1 MSFSV
6 KAPREIEVEFGKNVK
21 GTIAIPHS
29 IDTES
34 LYNEGY
40 APPTNKIALLLH
52 GQGGHRDYCYQKHLA
67 HKLAAE
73 LGQYS
78 LRIDFRGCGWSGEN
92 ESQVRGRT
100 LSQDIED
107 IQAAAEFIID
117 KTRNPLGVHFTFS
130 SIISHSRGAV
140 AMFLWAIEQD
150 KLAKSNLSSK
160 AIVVPNLVNCSG
172 RFKLHTVLEKYPQMY
187 NGDPQSI
194 SQVSMRYGKYQP
206 VVVPLEEVMSLS
218 RPDMTA
224 VRHLSSDWSVLSIY
238 GLDDRVID
246 IQNSACYANY
256 LNRGFYSHKLELI
269 QYADHNFFGNELV
282 ISESDAEDLNEFNL
296 PLNSKKF
303 VNYNYLVAQ
312 YIVEHL
318 KPSSELKRFV
328 SHSFD
333 VGKLP
338 RWKEVEGVSNFRD
351 MGGWHV
357 HLPTF
362 KKETPG
368 SLGDGVV
375 KYYVK
380 PHTLFRCANMAKIT
394 DNGLR
399 SIRRLGIKTI
409 FDVRSD
415 GECANDGIPLDLE
428 KYGIKRVHAPIFR
441 NDDYSPQAIA
451 MRYSN
456 LMTSWYTYVYVY
468 EDMLETGTECFRTIF
483 NYIRDDGQPFLFHC
497 TAGKD
502 RTGMI
507 GMLIL
512 LLLGVDKSTIA
523 KEYELTTVG
532 LAPEYPRLKEEF
544 HQTILKLQEK
554 MSTADIEALISQGRK
569 DWTVEEDGFENL
581 ISSRGDAML
590 ATVDMFNEKYGGIIQ
605 FMKDELKYSQADI
618 TKIFDNLIIVD
629 ENGGFETNSTLNW
642 EHGNSDK
649 AKI

>member
-34 LYNEGY
+34 IYNEGY

-246 IQNSACYANY
+246 I
-256 LNRGFYSHKLELI
+256 
-269 QYADHNFFGNELV
+269 
-282 ISESDAEDLNEFNL
+282 
-296 PLNSKKF
+296 
-303 VNYNYLVAQ
+303 
-312 YIVEHL
+312 
-318 KPSSELKRFV
+318 
-328 SHSFD
+328 
-333 VGKLP
+333 
-338 RWKEVEGVSNFRD
+338 
-351 MGGWHV
+351 
-357 HLPTF
+357 
-362 KKETPG
+362 
-368 SLGDGVV
+368 
-375 KYYVK
+375 
-380 PHTLFRCANMAKIT
+380 
-394 DNGLR
+394 
-399 SIRRLGIKTI
+399 
-409 FDVRSD
+409 
-415 GECANDGIPLDLE
+415 
-428 KYGIKRVHAPIFR
+428 
-441 NDDYSPQAIA
+441 
-451 MRYSN
+451 
-456 LMTSWYTYVYVY
+456 
-468 EDMLETGTECFRTIF
+468 
-483 NYIRDDGQPFLFHC
+483 PFLFDS
-497 TAGKD
+497 A
-502 RTGMI
+502 
-507 GMLIL
+507 
-512 LLLGVDKSTIA
+512 S
-523 KEYELTTVG
+523 
-532 LAPEYPRLKEEF
+532 
-544 HQTILKLQEK
+544 
-554 MSTADIEALISQGRK
+554 
-569 DWTVEEDGFENL
+569 W
-581 ISSRGDAML
+581 
-590 ATVDMFNEKYGGIIQ
+590 
-605 FMKDELKYSQADI
+605 
-618 TKIFDNLIIVD
+618 
-629 ENGGFETNSTLNW
+629 
-642 EHGNSDK
+642 
-649 AKI
+649 